1 MAGEGV
7 CAVPGWCRGQ
17 TLNGPPG
24 RTGPGATAAFQPGP
38 DWTGSDSSS
47 GGASG
52 AGQSWMLE
60 KCQPEPA
67 RPGQGL
73 RHGRRVREGQEG
85 QEGQEGFRPGCRAE
99 RQVQTGDARAPLAGG
114 EARGAGTRAA
124 LPFSDGGT
132 CLPSLRLT
140 ACPPASRS
148 RQPRRTDR
156 GTSQSGRAVGP
167 ACRGSWRW
175 SPRRGG
181 DDGAGRR
188 ETACLHFSVRGGN
201 QGCVGA
207 FMPEPSVNGSWQNV

>member
-1 MAGEGV
+1 MRSARLV
-7 CAVPGWCRGQ
+7 S
-17 TLNGPPG
+17 GPNSEWSPWAH
-24 RTGPGATAAFQPGP
+24 RASATAAFQPGP

-73 RHGRRVREGQEG
+73 RHGRGVREG

-148 RQPRRTDR
+148 RQPRRTDG

>member
-1 MAGEGV
+1 MRSARLV
-7 CAVPGWCRGQ
+7 S
-17 TLNGPPG
+17 GPNSEWSPWAH
-24 RTGPGATAAFQPGP
+24 RASATAAFQPGP

-73 RHGRRVREGQEG
+73 RHGRGVREG

-140 ACPPASRS
+140 ACPPASQS
-148 RQPRRTDR
+148 RQPRRTDGELHR
-156 GTSQSGRAVGP
+156 AAELSAQRPQHVGAPGGGAPGGEGTTGPGDGRRPVCILVCGAGIRAVL
-167 ACRGSWRW
+167 ALSC
-175 SPRRGG
+175 
-181 DDGAGRR
+181 
-188 ETACLHFSVRGGN
+188 
-201 QGCVGA
+201 
-207 FMPEPSVNGSWQNV
+207 PSLP

>member
-1 MAGEGV
+1 MRSARLV
-7 CAVPGWCRGQ
+7 S
-17 TLNGPPG
+17 GPNSEWSPWAH
-24 RTGPGATAAFQPGP
+24 RASATAAFQPGP

-73 RHGRRVREGQEG
+73 RHGRGVREG

-124 LPFSDGGT
+124 PPFSDGGT

-140 ACPPASRS
+140 ACPPASPSQS
-148 RQPRRTDR
+148 RQPRRTDG

>member
-1 MAGEGV
+1 MRSARLV
-7 CAVPGWCRGQ
+7 S
-17 TLNGPPG
+17 GPNSEWSPWAH
-24 RTGPGATAAFQPGP
+24 RASATAAFQPGP

-73 RHGRRVREGQEG
+73 RHGRGVREG

-140 ACPPASRS
+140 ACPPASQS
-148 RQPRRTDR
+148 RQPRRTD
-156 GTSQSGRAVGP
+156 GGNSQSGGAVGP

-207 FMPEPSVNGSWQNV
+207 FMPEPSVNGSWQNVFSFC

>member
-1 MAGEGV
+1 M
-7 CAVPGWCRGQ
+7 PGWCQGQ

-73 RHGRRVREGQEG
+73 RHGRGVREG

-148 RQPRRTDR
+148 RQPRRTDG

>member
-1 MAGEGV
+1 M
-7 CAVPGWCRGQ
+7 PGWCRGQ

-73 RHGRRVREGQEG
+73 RHGRGVREG

-114 EARGAGTRAA
+114 EARGAGKRAA

-148 RQPRRTDR
+148 RQPRRTDG

>member
-1 MAGEGV
+1 M
-7 CAVPGWCRGQ
+7 PGWCRGQ

-85 QEGQEGFRPGCRAE
+85 QEGFRPGCRAE
-99 RQVQTGDARAPLAGG
+99 RQVQTGARAPLAGG

-148 RQPRRTDR
+148 RQPRRTDG

-188 ETACLHFSVRGGN
+188 ETACLHFSVQGGN

>member
-85 QEGQEGFRPGCRAE
+85 QEGFRPGCRAE

-140 ACPPASRS
+140 ACPPASQS
-148 RQPRRTDR
+148 RQLRRTDG

>member
-1 MAGEGV
+1 M
-7 CAVPGWCRGQ
+7 PGWCQGQ

-73 RHGRRVREGQEG
+73 RHGRGVREG

-114 EARGAGTRAA
+114 EARGAGMRAA

-148 RQPRRTDR
+148 RQPRRTDG
-156 GTSQSGRAVGP
+156 GTSQSGGAVGP

>member
-1 MAGEGV
+1 MRSARLV
-7 CAVPGWCRGQ
+7 S
-17 TLNGPPG
+17 GPNSEWSPWAH
-24 RTGPGATAAFQPGP
+24 RASATAAFQPGP

-73 RHGRRVREGQEG
+73 RHGRGVREG

-148 RQPRRTDR
+148 RQPRRTDG
-156 GTSQSGRAVGP
+156 GTSQSGGAVGP

>member
-24 RTGPGATAAFQPGP
+24 HTGPGVTAAFQPGP

-73 RHGRRVREGQEG
+73 RHGRGVR
-85 QEGQEGFRPGCRAE
+85 EGQEGFRPGCRAE

-140 ACPPASRS
+140 ACPPASQS
-148 RQPRRTDR
+148 RQPRRTDG
-156 GTSQSGRAVGP
+156 GTSQSGGAVGP

>member
-1 MAGEGV
+1 M
-7 CAVPGWCRGQ
+7 PGWCRGQ

-73 RHGRRVREGQEG
+73 RHGRGVR
-85 QEGQEGFRPGCRAE
+85 EGQEGFRPGCRAE

-140 ACPPASRS
+140 ACPPASQS
-148 RQPRRTDR
+148 RQPRRTDG

>member
-24 RTGPGATAAFQPGP
+24 HTGPGATAAFQPGP

-73 RHGRRVREGQEG
+73 RHGRGVREG

-124 LPFSDGGT
+124 PPFSDGGT

-140 ACPPASRS
+140 ACPPASQS
-148 RQPRRTDR
+148 RQLRRTDG
-156 GTSQSGRAVGP
+156 GTSQSGGAVGP

-201 QGCVGA
+201 QGCVGT

>member
-1 MAGEGV
+1 M
-7 CAVPGWCRGQ
+7 PGWCQGQ

-73 RHGRRVREGQEG
+73 RHGRGVREGQEG

-140 ACPPASRS
+140 ACPPASQS
-148 RQPRRTDR
+148 RQPRRTDG

-167 ACRGSWRW
+167 ARRGSWRW

-188 ETACLHFSVRGGN
+188 ETACLHVSVRGGN

>member
-1 MAGEGV
+1 M
-7 CAVPGWCRGQ
+7 PGWCRGQ

-24 RTGPGATAAFQPGP
+24 HTGPGATAAFQPGP

-85 QEGQEGFRPGCRAE
+85 FRPGCRAE

-140 ACPPASRS
+140 ACPPASQS
-148 RQPRRTDR
+148 RQPRRTDG

>member
-1 MAGEGV
+1 M
-7 CAVPGWCRGQ
+7 PGWCWGQ

-73 RHGRRVREGQEG
+73 RHGRGVREG

-99 RQVQTGDARAPLAGG
+99 RQVQTGARAPLAGG

-124 LPFSDGGT
+124 PPFSDGGT

-140 ACPPASRS
+140 ACPPASQS
-148 RQPRRTDR
+148 RQPRRTDG

-167 ACRGSWRW
+167 ASMSGLLEVEPPEGRG
-175 SPRRGG
+175 RRGRETG
-181 DDGAGRR
+181 DGRRPVCILVCGAGIR
-188 ETACLHFSVRGGN
+188 AVLALSC
-201 QGCVGA
+201 
-207 FMPEPSVNGSWQNV
+207 PSLP

>member
-1 MAGEGV
+1 MRSARLV
-7 CAVPGWCRGQ
+7 S
-17 TLNGPPG
+17 GPNSEWSPWAH
-24 RTGPGATAAFQPGP
+24 RASATAAFQPGP

-73 RHGRRVREGQEG
+73 RHGRGVREGQEG
-85 QEGQEGFRPGCRAE
+85 EEGFRPGCRAE

-114 EARGAGTRAA
+114 EAREAGTRAA

-148 RQPRRTDR
+148 RQPRRTDG
-156 GTSQSGRAVGP
+156 GTSQSGGAVGP
-167 ACRGSWRW
+167 ARRGSWRW

>member
-1 MAGEGV
+1 MRSARLV
-7 CAVPGWCRGQ
+7 S
-17 TLNGPPG
+17 GPNSEWSPWAH
-24 RTGPGATAAFQPGP
+24 RASATAAFQPGP

-47 GGASG
+47 SGASG

-73 RHGRRVREGQEG
+73 RHGRRVREG

-148 RQPRRTDR
+148 RQPRRTDG

>member
-1 MAGEGV
+1 M
-7 CAVPGWCRGQ
+7 PGWCRGQ

-73 RHGRRVREGQEG
+73 RHGRGVREG

-148 RQPRRTDR
+148 RQPRRTDG
-156 GTSQSGRAVGP
+156 GTSQSGGAVGP

-181 DDGAGRR
+181 DDGARRR

>member
-1 MAGEGV
+1 MRSARLV
-7 CAVPGWCRGQ
+7 S
-17 TLNGPPG
+17 GPNSEWSPWAH
-24 RTGPGATAAFQPGP
+24 RASATAAFQPGP

-73 RHGRRVREGQEG
+73 RHGRGVREG

-124 LPFSDGGT
+124 PPFSDGGT
-132 CLPSLRLT
+132 CLPSLCLT
-140 ACPPASRS
+140 ACPPASQS
-148 RQPRRTDR
+148 RQPRRTDG